1 MVVGR
6 TVATALAMLLA
17 WGGCTNN
24 PYPDEDSG
32 GKILYAPFN
41 SPPKTL
47 DPATAYSV
55 VDHKITG
62 PVYETLLEYHFL
74 QRPYT
79 LIPSIAREVPQ
90 PEPLAGGRVGY
101 VFRLRDDLIYQAD
114 PCFAAFGDP
123 GRSTRQ
129 ITAAD
134 LAFELMRIG
143 DPDVNSP
150 VITTFAKIAGLTDF
164 SQRLAQRRQE
174 DPTFAARRIDHQY
187 AEVGPVAGLEVLST
201 TDLRLV
207 LVEPYPQILYWFAME
222 FTTPVPWE
230 AIAYYDGEEGRDH
243 FNEHPVGSGPYR
255 VDLYDKRNHIV
266 LVRNPNWYGIRH
278 PEWKAPA
285 AIYPSEGQA
294 EDAALGRLD
303 PQYVG
308 KPLPFIDRVEFR
320 LEKETIPS
328 FNKFLQGYYDSSGI
342 IQESFDN
349 IVQEG
354 DLSPEMRALG
364 MRLEKSIS
372 PSVSYLGFNMLDPV
386 VGTAAGERG
395 RKLRQAMSLAVDVEE
410 YLRVFQNGRGVPAQS
425 PIPPGLFGYDDG
437 YQNPYRQLDLD
448 RARSLLAEAGYPRG
462 VDPKTGKPLRLTY
475 DTPDTQAR
483 SRLRFQF
490 FVDAWTRIGLDV
502 EIAATNYNQFREK
515 VRKGSYQIF
524 QWGWIADYPD
534 PENFLFLLWS
544 QMAEAKSRGPNTA
557 NFENAR
563 YDRLFLE
570 MRNLENG
577 PHRLELIRKL
587 IAIVERERPWIELFH
602 RESYALY
609 QPWLRNVK
617 PLGMSFSTLKYRDLD
632 PDQRE
637 RLRREWNEPVRWPAY
652 GLAAIGIGIVIPG
665 ILTFFRERQ

>member
-1 MVVGR
+1 
-6 TVATALAMLLA
+6 MLSA
-17 WGGCTNN
+17 
-24 PYPDEDSG
+24 
-32 GKILYAPFN
+32 
-41 SPPKTL
+41 
-47 DPATAYSV
+47 
-55 VDHKITG
+55 
-62 PVYETLLEYHFL
+62 
-74 QRPYT
+74 
-79 LIPSIAREVPQ
+79 
-90 PEPLAGGRVGY
+90 
-101 VFRLRDDLIYQAD
+101 
-114 PCFAAFGDP
+114 
-123 GRSTRQ
+123 
-129 ITAAD
+129 
-134 LAFELMRIG
+134 
-143 DPDVNSP
+143 
-150 VITTFAKIAGLTDF
+150 
-164 SQRLAQRRQE
+164 
-174 DPTFAARRIDHQY
+174 
-187 AEVGPVAGLEVLST
+187 

-255 VDLYDKRNHIV
+255 VELYDKRNRIV

-285 AIYPSEGQA
+285 AIYPSDGQA
-294 EDAALGRLD
+294 EDAALGRLEPPD
-303 PQYVG
+303 VG

-328 FNKFLQGYYDSSGI
+328 FNKFLQGYYDSSRI

-364 MRLEKSIS
+364 MRLERSIS

-386 VGTAAGERG
+386 VGTATGEHG
-395 RKLRQAMSLAVDVEE
+395 RKLRQAMSLAIDVEE
-410 YLRVFQNGRGVPAQS
+410 YLRIFQNGRGVPAQS

-448 RARSLLAEAGYPRG
+448 RARALLADAGYPRG
-462 VDPKTGKPLRLTY
+462 VDPNTGKPLRLTY

-534 PENFLFLLWS
+534 PENFLFVLWS
-544 QMAEAKSRGPNTA
+544 LLAEAKCRGPNTA
-557 NFENAR
+557 NFENTR

-652 GLAAIGIGIVIPG
+652 GLAAIAIGIVIPG